1 MFAPLFV
8 GAFAGGRR
16 RLSSSTPP
24 RRTVKPS
31 ARIPLTRAP
40 AVRTQLVMEEVL
52 VSEGLSVT
60 RAMSGDAALE
70 LLRYSVFR

>member
-1 MFAPLFV
+1 MHCFCKACFARLAPSTHTPL
-8 GAFAGGRR
+8 
-16 RLSSSTPP
+16 TPP
-24 RRTVKPS
+24 RRTVKAS

-40 AVRTQLVMEEVL
+40 AVLTQLVMEEVL